1 MPDVDWF
8 KVNHIVVCRN
18 LVCGSNHNNTIGRFW
33 NMFPCI
39 RNEKS
44 RPDNNCLGVALITMW
59 VQLERSWERLSV
71 VTILVNARSAVQGQH
86 SFKVIDIR
94 QEKNIMMFEYWVSI
108 CRRMLDIWCTYLKSN
123 HILKNISNC
132 IRPLNILQSK
142 WIHSFELRLNIICF
156 LFWFWWTRL

>member
-1 MPDVDWF
+1 
-8 KVNHIVVCRN
+8 
-18 LVCGSNHNNTIGRFW
+18 
-33 NMFPCI
+33 MFPCI

-123 HILKNISNC
+123 QILKNISNC

-142 WIHSFELRLNIICF
+142 WIYSFELRLNIICF
-156 LFWFWWTRL
+156 LFWFWWTKAIMQYTIMHYICNIK